1 MDGMGQIGTR
11 NGFGLGFG
19 FWSIQ
24 SGMVGTCMCIVFVP
38 LQRHGRKIYTYLVV
52 NDPGPAV
59 VHVLLAILGDFPA
72 SSNRVTQLCLGRIAC
87 ALHTAVYTNRRA
99 LR

>member
-52 NDPGPAV
+52 NDTGTCSSARV
-59 VHVLLAILGDFPA
+59 VANFGGFSCILKSGCSTLLGKDCMC
-72 SSNRVTQLCLGRIAC
+72 VTHGR
-87 ALHTAVYTNRRA
+87 LYQPPRA
-99 LR
+99 